1 MGAESVGED
10 AAGAVV
16 VEGSG
21 NSAVA
26 TARGVTIG
34 RGVLSLGVIVAA
46 GTGVDIGVAVTTM
59 VVG

>member
-10 AAGAVV
+10 AVGAVV

-26 TARGVTIG
+26 TARGVAVG
-34 RGVLSLGVIVAA
+34 LGVLSLGVIVAA
-46 GTGVDIGVAVTTM
+46 GTGIDVGVAQTTT
-59 VVG
+59 VG